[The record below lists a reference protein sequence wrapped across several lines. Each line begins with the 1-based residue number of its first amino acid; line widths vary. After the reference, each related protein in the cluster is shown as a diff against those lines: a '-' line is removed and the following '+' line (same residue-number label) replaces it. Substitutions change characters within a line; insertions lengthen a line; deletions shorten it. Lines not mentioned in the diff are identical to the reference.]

1 MTPLRQ
7 SFSWWC
13 YANRGI
19 EPDALLSGAAK
30 LGYQGVDLIDEPL
43 WPLAHKH
50 GLTISAIAG
59 HASIED
65 GLNRRE
71 NATRIEKELRTS
83 IAKASEWKIPVV
95 LCFAG
100 DRAHTTS
107 DEAGLEICAETLSK
121 IVPAA
126 ADAEVIV
133 ALELLNSKVD
143 HPGYQGDHTLWGV
156 ELCRRVNSPA
166 FKLLYDIYH
175 MQIMEGDIIRT
186 IDSQNAFFAHYH
198 TAGVPGRVQPDE
210 NQEIYYPAIYRAIA
224 KTAYTGFISHEFPT
238 NRDPLAALKLAFD
251 DCAAA
256 F

>member
-1 MTPLRQ
+1 MSALRQ

-19 EPDALLSGAAK
+19 EPEALLTGAREI
-30 LGYQGVDLIDEPL
+30 GYEGVDLVDEPL
-43 WPLAHKH
+43 WPLARKA

-71 NATRIEKELRTS
+71 NAARIEKELRS
-83 IAKASEWKIPVV
+83 NIAKASQWETPIV

-100 DRAHTTS
+100 DRAHSAS
-107 DEAGLEICAETLSK
+107 DEAALIICAETLDR
-121 IVPAA
+121 IAPVAV
-126 ADAEVIV
+126 DAGVVV

-143 HPGYQGDHTLWGV
+143 HAGYQGDHTAWGV

-166 FKLLYDIYH
+166 VKLLYDIYH

-186 IDSQNAFFAHYH
+186 IQNHHASFAHYH
-198 TAGVPGRVQPDE
+198 TAGVPGRGQPDT
-210 NQEIYYPAIYRAIA
+210 NQELSYPAIYRAIA
-224 KTAYTGFISHEFPT
+224 QTGYVGFISHEFIPD
-238 NRDPLAALKLAFD
+238 RDPLVALKSAFD

-256 F
+256 